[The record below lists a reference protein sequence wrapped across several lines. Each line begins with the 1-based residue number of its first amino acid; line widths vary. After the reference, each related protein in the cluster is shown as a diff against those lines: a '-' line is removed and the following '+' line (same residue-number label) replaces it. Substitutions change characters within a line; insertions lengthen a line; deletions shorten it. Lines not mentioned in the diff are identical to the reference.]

1 MLTIRLPRFSIGT
14 DAFDAFG
21 PEIGSRGKSVAVI
34 HGEKAWK
41 AAEAYVL
48 PALQKAGLT
57 VTGCI
62 LYGKDATWVNVHA
75 ICARPE
81 VQNADCLLAVG
92 GGKCLDT
99 VKLAA
104 DQLNKPVFTVPTIA
118 SNCAPVTQIS
128 IIYNA
133 DGSFREI
140 PRLNRVPEHCFLD
153 PRIILAAPVRYFRA
167 GIGDATAKHVE
178 SAWSAKAG
186 EPLSFASETGIH
198 AGWMCFDPLLRQ
210 GEQALADAEKGIVS
224 QAVED
229 CVLGVVISPGI
240 TSVTVHPDYNGGIA
254 HALFYGLTQR
264 EHIEKNHLHGE
275 VVFYGVLVNLM
286 VDRDF
291 ENLRHAYAFGKSV
304 GLPVCLRDL
313 ELTREDPLDDVLEAT
328 LANQEMTHTPYP
340 VTKEMLRKA
349 ILELEDYK
357 G

>member
-14 DAFDAFG
+14 DAFDAFA

-41 AAEAYVL
+41 AAKAYVL

-62 LYGKDATWVNVHA
+62 LYGKDATWENVHA

-81 VQNADCLLAVG
+81 VRNADCLLAVG

-140 PRLNRVPEHCFLD
+140 PRLNRVPEHCLLRSGLRILSQDICDDHAFIHGIFYTLDLLIVLMTFPCKNDDIPVFSVMDCIRNCLFPVRNGDILPIRSGNSGHDIINDCHRFLV
-153 PRIILAAPVRYFRA
+153 PRIVGRNDGKVRKPAGNLSHFKTTNLRPVSSAAEQRNQPVRV
-167 GIGDATAKHVE
+167 I
-178 SAWSAKAG
+178 
-186 EPLSFASETGIH
+186 LS
-198 AGWMCFDPLLRQ
+198 
-210 GEQALADAEKGIVS
+210 
-224 QAVED
+224 
-229 CVLGVVISPGI
+229 
-240 TSVTVHPDYNGGIA
+240 
-254 HALFYGLTQR
+254 
-264 EHIEKNHLHGE
+264 
-275 VVFYGVLVNLM
+275 
-286 VDRDF
+286 
-291 ENLRHAYAFGKSV
+291 
-304 GLPVCLRDL
+304 
-313 ELTREDPLDDVLEAT
+313 
-328 LANQEMTHTPYP
+328 
-340 VTKEMLRKA
+340 
-349 ILELEDYK
+349 
-357 G
+357 